1 MLGLLTWLTLD
12 PQPEIIY
19 ISDDPGVAEVA
30 KEFGIRHIGN
40 VKKNEYGTPLLDF
53 IFKEGNLLHLFCLFY

>member
-1 MLGLLTWLTLD
+1 LTWLSLD

-19 ISDDPGVAEVA
+19 VSDDPGVEEVA

-53 IFKEGNLLHLFCLFY
+53 IFKEGIPASL